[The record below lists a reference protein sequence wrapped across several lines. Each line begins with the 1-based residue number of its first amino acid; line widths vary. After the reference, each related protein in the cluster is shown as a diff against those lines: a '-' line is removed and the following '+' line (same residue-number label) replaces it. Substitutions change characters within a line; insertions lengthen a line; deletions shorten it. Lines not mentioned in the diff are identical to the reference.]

1 MDLLIVGGSTH
12 GLTSRVVA
20 QRLSKYASILFCDD
34 RGPEQLPLS
43 VKNNYWGNTGDLD
56 ALSGHS
62 LEIFVAIGNN
72 HHRRRIT
79 EKLCSIGLSHSLA
92 TLVDPQ
98 AILLGDNE
106 IGSGSLIMP
115 GAVIGPGV
123 RLGASVVIGA
133 HAFVGAASSIGSFSN
148 ICPATCIGA
157 AASIGEETYIGMG
170 ARLLQG
176 LSIAAM
182 ATVGAGAVVTKS
194 IACPG
199 KFAGIPARKLASKSC
214 D

>member
-12 GLTSRVVA
+12 GLTSCAIA

-34 RGPEQLPLS
+34 RDPEQLAPI
-43 VKNNYWGNTGDLD
+43 VKSNYWGNTGDLD
-56 ALSGHS
+56 SLIGRS
-62 LEIFVAIGNN
+62 LEVFVAIGSN

-79 EKLCSIGLSHSLA
+79 EKLCNIGLAHSFA

-106 IGSGSLIMP
+106 IGCGSLIMP

-123 RLGASVVIGA
+123 RLGSSVVVGA
-133 HAFVGAASSIGSFSN
+133 QVFVGAASSIGSFSN
-148 ICPATCIGA
+148 ICPAACIGA
-157 AASIGEETYIGMG
+157 AASIGENTYIGMG

-194 IACPG
+194 IPCAG
-199 KFAGIPARKLASKSC
+199 KFAGIPARKMIGESC